1 MKIHLAM
8 ATDLALRSV
17 QLKLAIVMAMTM
29 AMAMVLVR
37 MKVRLLPTMGKRLLK
52 VRLLPTMGKGLLKIG
67 SRSSAQKQDQ
77 LVLM

>member
-1 MKIHLAM
+1 MKIRLAM

-17 QLKLAIVMAMTM
+17 QLKLAIAMVM

>member
-1 MKIHLAM
+1 MKIRLAM

-17 QLKLAIVMAMTM
+17 QLKLAIAMVM

-37 MKVRLLPTMGKRLLK
+37 MKVRLLPTMGK
-52 VRLLPTMGKGLLKIG
+52 GLLKIG
-67 SRSSAQKQDQ
+67 GRSSAQKQDQ

>member
-1 MKIHLAM
+1 MKIRLAM

-17 QLKLAIVMAMTM
+17 QLKLAIAMAMAM

-37 MKVRLLPTMGKRLLK
+37 MK

>member
-1 MKIHLAM
+1 MKTRLAM

-17 QLKLAIVMAMTM
+17 QLQLAIAMVM

-37 MKVRLLPTMGKRLLK
+37 MKVRLLPTME
-52 VRLLPTMGKGLLKIG
+52 KGLLKIG
-67 SRSSAQKQDQ
+67 SHSSVQKQDQ